1 MHTVVLVFMTG
12 PACEIFSAPTDIDLA
27 SVMAFGSFMSQR
39 ELPPCT
45 PLTHPELGRVSQ
57 DVLPASYSQSYS
69 TIP

>member
-1 MHTVVLVFMTG
+1 MWDAFCTHKHR
-12 PACEIFSAPTDIDLA
+12 PA

-39 ELPPCT
+39 ELSLCI